1 MKSISRRDTL
11 QCLIGAGALPT
22 FAAGPAAAADRDVI
36 DARVTLA
43 LKTMYR
49 QLPDTKKLA
58 PRARGMLVMPEVLKG
73 GFLLGGAYGE
83 GALLANAP
91 GRGYDGPSAGYFSVA
106 AASLGLQV
114 GVQTTSHVLFFMTDT
129 AYQGFKRA
137 DGWEVGADAE
147 VTFPEAGLNL
157 QVNSTLLEKPI
168 IGVVFGQDGFL
179 VGASLEGAKYSQIV
193 R

>member
-1 MKSISRRDTL
+1 MEPMTRRTL
-11 QCLIGAGALPT
+11 AQVLLG
-22 FAAGPAAAADRDVI
+22 AAAAPVLGLPAHAAEKEAI
-36 DARVTLA
+36 DSRVTLA
-43 LKTMYR
+43 LRTMYR
-49 QLPDTKKLA
+49 QLPNTKALA
-58 PRARGMLVMPEVLKG
+58 PRARGMLVMPDVLKG

-83 GALLANAP
+83 GALLLNAA

-114 GVQTTSHVLFFMTDT
+114 GVQTTSHVLFFMTDD
-129 AYQGFKRA
+129 ALKGFRRA

-157 QVNSTLLEKPI
+157 QVNSTLLEKPV

-179 VGASLEGAKYSQIV
+179 VGASLEGAKYSRIV